1 LSERARWRLVSIEQ
15 RTQSLDALQEQ
26 GTQAGQTESRTL
38 SGRHRT
44 LYLCTYSSRVSSDTT
59 TPKRARELSRRAT
72 TRTGAPERT
81 GMFCGFV
88 FLADGFQ
95 RQPNVSRIRT
105 RARVSSCQQN
115 AWSSARSYLRAYG
128 PPQSCRRLVRRRRHP
143 RRVDRGAATP
153 PNPCA
158 HFEVPRRAQAIACAR
173 VFSGA
178 TRFYR
183 VARAV
188 RAHCR
193 DAQPPRLT
201 RHMPLLFAHADVMAM
216 VVEASTRRGRSGR
229 TRARRTTTP
238 RRACRS
244 RASHGATQQVS
255 SSTARPAA
263 PPS

>member
-1 LSERARWRLVSIEQ
+1 MGIQCARGADPDDCYRSPAC
-15 RTQSLDALQEQ
+15 RSLAD
-26 GTQAGQTESRTL
+26 
-38 SGRHRT
+38 
-44 LYLCTYSSRVSSDTT
+44 SD
-59 TPKRARELSRRAT
+59 R
-72 TRTGAPERT
+72 
-81 GMFCGFV
+81 GFV

-95 RQPNVSRIRT
+95 LQPNVSGIRV

-173 VFSGA
+173 VLSGA

-183 VARAV
+183 VTRAV

-216 VVEASTRRGRSGR
+216 VEASTRRGRSGR

-244 RASHGATQQVS
+244 SASHGATQQIS
-255 SSTARPAA
+255 SWTARPAA

>member
-1 LSERARWRLVSIEQ
+1 MRHPFFVSLRRRAARRPPAAHTAQGRSSTPGLVAVLFFWHTFFFLRTRFFDRVPNCSPRSRAR
-15 RTQSLDALQEQ
+15 
-26 GTQAGQTESRTL
+26 
-38 SGRHRT
+38 
-44 LYLCTYSSRVSSDTT
+44 RV
-59 TPKRARELSRRAT
+59 
-72 TRTGAPERT
+72 PE
-81 GMFCGFV
+81 
-88 FLADGFQ
+88 
-95 RQPNVSRIRT
+95 
-105 RARVSSCQQN
+105 
-115 AWSSARSYLRAYG
+115 AWSSARPYLRAAD

-158 HFEVPRRAQAIACAR
+158 HFEVPHRAQAIACAR
-173 VFSGA
+173 VLSGA

-183 VARAV
+183 VTRAV

-244 RASHGATQQVS
+244 RASHGATQQIS

-263 PPS
+263 PPL

>member
-1 LSERARWRLVSIEQ
+1 MKF
-15 RTQSLDALQEQ
+15 RTS
-26 GTQAGQTESRTL
+26 TEGVNR
-38 SGRHRT
+38 
-44 LYLCTYSSRVSSDTT
+44 
-59 TPKRARELSRRAT
+59 REHLRGYWVCAIR
-72 TRTGAPERT
+72 GVWIWHDHE
-81 GMFCGFV
+81 GFV
-88 FLADGFQ
+88 FCSHGFCSPVTRDWQ
-95 RQPNVSRIRT
+95 CSPRS
-105 RARVSSCQQN
+105 RARRDGE
-115 AWSSARSYLRAYG
+115 AWSFAWPFLRAAD
-128 PPQSCRRLVRRRRHP
+128 PPQPCRRLVRRRRHP

-201 RHMPLLFAHADVMAM
+201 RHMPLLFAHADVLAM